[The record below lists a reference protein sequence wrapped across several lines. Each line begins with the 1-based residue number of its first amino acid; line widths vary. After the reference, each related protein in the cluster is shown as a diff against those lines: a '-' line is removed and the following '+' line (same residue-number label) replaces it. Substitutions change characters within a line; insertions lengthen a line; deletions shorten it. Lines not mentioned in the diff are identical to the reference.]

1 MGTRLAAISAAV
13 RTPSGI
19 ALFIVVIVVGSLG
32 SSGASPRDALIHCGI
47 EMRNVALHVAEGVV
61 LDVKSLDGEFVSRRK
76 GNPPV
81 FDDPESYTMRIRAA
95 DLAMDPASLT
105 NLLQQALKAHPSP
118 LRDVRVTIENGE
130 LHANGKLQKGV
141 PVPFSMTANVSAAP
155 DGAMRLHATKLKAV
169 GVPVK
174 GLLDLVGLQMDTLLK
189 MPAGSGMRADGDDLL
204 MDTAAILPPPRTE
217 GKLNSV
223 AVAGN
228 RLTMHMVGPGAPPA
242 RPSTLPLPSARNYLY
257 FFGGSIRFGK
267 LTMSDADM
275 QLIDADPRTPFDF
288 FPARYEAQLVAG
300 YSRNTPRKG
309 LQVFMPDYSRVRGGG
324 GSLKPPATR

>member
-1 MGTRLAAISAAV
+1 MQ
-13 RTPSGI
+13 TPWLCCGI
-19 ALFIVVIVVGSLG
+19 APLVLLTGI
-32 SSGASPRDALIHCGI
+32 ASPTAPDTPIHCGI

-61 LDVKSLDGEFVSRRK
+61 LDVRSLDGEFVSRK
-76 GNPPV
+76 TGEPPV
-81 FDDPESYTMRIRAA
+81 FDDPESYTLRIRAA
-95 DLAMDPASLT
+95 DLAMDSTSLT

-130 LHANGKLQKGV
+130 LHARGTLQKGV
-141 PVPFSMTANVSAAP
+141 PVPFSMTATVSAAA
-155 DGAMRLHATKLKAV
+155 DGAMRLHAKQLTAV

-189 MPAGSGMRADGDDLL
+189 MPPGSGMRADGDDLL

-217 GKLNSV
+217 GRLQRV
-223 AVAGN
+223 AVLGN
-228 RLTMHMVGPGAPPA
+228 HLTMQMTGPGAPPA
-242 RPSTLPLPSARNYLY
+242 RPPTLPLPSARNYLY

-275 QLIDADPRTPFDF
+275 QIIDADPRNPFDF
-288 FPARYEAQLVAG
+288 FPAHYALQLVAG

-309 LQVFMPDYSRVRGGG
+309 LQVFMPDYSRLRANGGI
-324 GSLKPPATR
+324 LKPPAPR

>member
-1 MGTRLAAISAAV
+1 
-13 RTPSGI
+13 
-19 ALFIVVIVVGSLG
+19 
-32 SSGASPRDALIHCGI
+32 
-47 EMRNVALHVAEGVV
+47 MRNVALHVAEGVV
-61 LDVKSLDGEFVSRRK
+61 LDVRALDGEFVSRRK
-76 GNPPV
+76 GEPPV
-81 FDDPESYTMRIRAA
+81 FDDAESYTMRIRTA
-95 DLAMDPASLT
+95 DLSMDSESLT

-118 LRDVRVTIENGE
+118 LRDVRVTIESGE

-141 PVPFSMTANVSAAP
+141 PVPFSMRAAVSAAP
-155 DGAMRLHATKLKAV
+155 DGAMRLHATTLKAA

-174 GLLDLVGLQMDTLLK
+174 GLLDLLGLQMDTLLK
-189 MPAGSGMRADGDDLL
+189 MPPGSGMRADGDDLL

-217 GKLNSV
+217 GRLQRV
-223 AVAGN
+223 AIADN
-228 RLTMHMVGPGAPPA
+228 RLAMRMTGPGAPPA

-288 FPARYEAQLVAG
+288 FPAHYEAQLVAG

-309 LQVFMPDYSRVRGGG
+309 LQVFMPDYSRVRANGGI
-324 GSLKPPATR
+324 LKPPAPR